1 MITTKGVDAPGGDF
15 VILRVVVLDGK
26 VSLPRKGGLFLF
38 LVRLCRLVS
47 FPESPLVQT
56 VASRL
61 ALLVGIGG
69 LALLLMAG
77 PGDDLRTTLGVVG
90 LVGAGLLVGLGG
102 LLKVLGYVEEG
113 AADAEDPG

>member
-1 MITTKGVDAPGGDF
+1 VGFFYFWPA
-15 VILRVVVLDGK
+15 LR
-26 VSLPRKGGLFLF
+26 
-38 LVRLCRLVS
+38 RLVS
-47 FPESPLVQT
+47 FSESPLVQT

-77 PGDDLRTTLGVVG
+77 PGDDLRTTLGMVG

-113 AADAEDPG
+113 AADAEDRP

>member
-1 MITTKGVDAPGGDF
+1 MH
-15 VILRVVVLDGK
+15 
-26 VSLPRKGGLFLF
+26 
-38 LVRLCRLVS
+38 
-47 FPESPLVQT
+47 T

-69 LALLLMAG
+69 LALLMMAG
-77 PGDDLRTTLGVVG
+77 PGDDFRTTLGVVG

-113 AADAEDPG
+113 AADAEDRS